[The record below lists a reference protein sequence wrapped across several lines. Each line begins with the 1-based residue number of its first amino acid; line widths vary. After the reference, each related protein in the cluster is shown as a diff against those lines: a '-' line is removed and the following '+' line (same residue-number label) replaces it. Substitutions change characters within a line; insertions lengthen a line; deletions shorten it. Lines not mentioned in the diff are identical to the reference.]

1 MIGGSFNR
9 LRDARV
15 GKWGKGAVVV
25 VVGLIALDL
34 AATLVTLAIGSEILK
49 K

>member
-34 AATLVTLAIGSEILK
+34 AANSRHPRHRFGS
-49 K
+49 